1 MKTPSISHLEAVYG
15 HGLAVLSRK
24 FGVKRQLTL
33 RVIPTLE
40 AGQGHIHFDRENG
53 VFTMSEDNFHGP
65 MDVPVY
71 HLARLA
77 GVVSYEENPAVSK
90 PHVVDCAVVAA
101 DLERYE
107 QDLIIR
113 SAAYAKHKSAAP
125 RVVADND
132 NDGEVCTEAEA
143 KAILDGGA
151 DIFWP
156 RTIFLP
162 PGTGRGSVMYQWRDG
177 SEFMI
182 RVESTMTTDDD
193 GKHHFTDTEYR
204 KLRRA

>member
-1 MKTPSISHLEAVYG
+1 MKTPSIRHLEAVYG
-15 HGLAVLSRK
+15 HGLASLSRK

-33 RVIPTLE
+33 RIVPTLI
-40 AGQGHIHFDRENG
+40 AGRQHFHFDDADG
-53 VFTMSEDNFHGP
+53 IFTVSEDVFHGP

-77 GVVSYEENPAVSK
+77 GNESYRENPSVWERY
-90 PHVVDCAVVAA
+90 VVDLALVVA

-113 SAAYAKHKSAAP
+113 SAAYMKHAVAAP
-125 RVVADND
+125 IFTDKD
-132 NDGEVCTEAEA
+132 KDGEVCTEAEA
-143 KAILDGGA
+143 KAILRGCQ
-151 DIFWP
+151 DIVWP

-162 PGTGRGSVMYQWRDG
+162 PGSGRGSVMYQWLDD

-182 RVESTMTTDDD
+182 RIESTMTTDDD

-204 KLRRA
+204 KISRAA